1 MMCVAVPLK
10 LIEKKENVFKVP
22 FEALLD
28 ADGKTYLLIEKDNIL
43 KRVAVKIGLESDID
57 VEVISS
63 ELVEGD
69 AIVLSPD
76 QSYVDG
82 MKVEKNSEIVDE
94 VK

>member
-1 MMCVAVPLK
+1 M
-10 LIEKKENVFKVP
+10 IEGLPIEENSQYYAESF
-22 FEALLD
+22 LLLR
-28 ADGKTYLLIEKDNIL
+28 KIFQVIEKDNIL